1 MKKSSISTIIVAVI
15 AGFLFLFVWTS
26 VPTYAQE
33 EKHEQDARPEKQE
46 QQQDKG
52 RQEQQEQSKDQ
63 QQEKVQQEH
72 QQQTKEQQQEKGQQ
86 EHQQQADQQEKQQ
99 QTQGLQKEQQKAQV
113 QQKKQPQQ
121 QAKALKKQQT
131 KQPSKPVQHVAQAE
145 QRGVW
150 QQHRAQNWQTEHQTW
165 QQRGGYNGY
174 RIPKDRYH
182 GHFGRNHFFRIYS
195 LPMQIYGGFP
205 RFQYNGYWFCMLD
218 PWPESWSEGW
228 YENDDVYVIYSNDGY
243 YLYNRS
249 HPDVAIAISV
259 YAN

>member
-1 MKKSSISTIIVAVI
+1 MKRYNMSPVIVAVT
-15 AGFLFLFVWTS
+15 AGFLFLFVWTN

-46 QQQDKG
+46 QQQDRGQQEQRQEQQQQDKG
-52 RQEQQEQSKDQ
+52 RQEQHKQAKDQ
-63 QQEKVQQEH
+63 QQD
-72 QQQTKEQQQEKGQQ
+72 KGQQ
-86 EHQQQADQQEKQQ
+86 EHQQQAKDQQEEQQ
-99 QTQGLQKEQQKAQV
+99 QTQGLQKEQQRAQV

-121 QAKALKKQQT
+121 QPKTLKKQQT
-131 KQPSKPVQHVAQAE
+131 KQPSKPVQHIAQTE
-145 QRGVW
+145 QKGVW

-165 QQRGGYNGY
+165 QQRGGYTGY

-249 HPDVAIAISV
+249 HPGVGIAISV
-259 YAN
+259 YMN

>member
-121 QAKALKKQQT
+121 KAKALKS
-131 KQPSKPVQHVAQAE
+131 SKPSSLQNPCNMLRKLNRGACGSNIAHRTGKPSTKLGSNVAAITVIAFLKTVTMAILAGTTFSVSTASPCKFMADFPGFSTMDIGFACLT
-145 QRGVW
+145 R
-150 QQHRAQNWQTEHQTW
+150 
-165 QQRGGYNGY
+165 
-174 RIPKDRYH
+174 
-182 GHFGRNHFFRIYS
+182 GRNPGRKAGTKTMMFMSSIQMTVTICITEVI
-195 LPMQIYGGFP
+195 L
-205 RFQYNGYWFCMLD
+205 
-218 PWPESWSEGW
+218 ESG
-228 YENDDVYVIYSNDGY
+228 
-243 YLYNRS
+243 
-249 HPDVAIAISV
+249 
-259 YAN
+259 